1 MTRTRMIND
10 YLNHGRVT
18 PDVICRCSSRR
29 DSPTLEQRPTS
40 EAGPGSC
47 PEALLWEV
55 TCHER
60 TSGNENQPEPA
71 TEIHYLKRQS
81 PLCGVVLRDHSREH
95 LIRCQA
101 SFRMRRQSSASATG
115 TQFHLMGPQFHLMG
129 SSFSFNRTS
138 FAFKPTSFALKW
150 TPFSFQTFTHILP
163 ANLEGWFSTS
173 TRLYCRRSYSGSRFR
188 SAPSANR
195 RCCRRAHLPS
205 G

>member
-47 PEALLWEV
+47 PEVLLWEV

-71 TEIHYLKRQS
+71 AEIHYLKRQS

-95 LIRCQA
+95 PIRCQA
-101 SFRMRRQSSASATG
+101 SFRMRRHLRAHPDAFSSDPGFTSWR
-115 TQFHLMGPQFHLMG
+115 PQFHFMG
-129 SSFSFNRTS
+129 SSLS
-138 FAFKPTSFALKW
+138 P
-150 TPFSFQTFTHILP
+150 H
-163 ANLEGWFSTS
+163 G
-173 TRLYCRRSYSGSRFR
+173 
-188 SAPSANR
+188 
-195 RCCRRAHLPS
+195 
-205 G
+205 